1 VASNYT
7 GNPTATQAPASAPS
21 AGTAPILSLIQDA
34 DGNTAANLYQ
44 AWKVCADYIAFL
56 MTRGTYSLFGTG
68 ADGNVSPGAG
78 TTTLAR
84 GFAYQN
90 LTLAGTTLKPSRFPI
105 FVRDTLTIDATS
117 VIQDNGNAGQNGSG
131 ATPGNG
137 GAALAAAVLGGSG
150 VGGNAVAT
158 LAAGGAG
165 GNATNSLGGAGGKG
179 GDTGG
184 VGGTGGTVAAP
195 AAAAGLIY
203 QMETFLDG
211 HLRGGGSL
219 TMLTGGAGGGGAQG
233 STTGGPKG
241 GGGGGGGGGVVLV
254 CARKIVC
261 AGGGPHISSIGGA
274 GGAAEPTGGL
284 TQGGGG
290 GGGGGLILV
299 MASEITGLVTS
310 VAGGAAGASAAG
322 FPGAVGSAGNAIIF
336 QV

>member
-1 VASNYT
+1 MPSSYV
-7 GNPTATQAPASAPS
+7 GNPTATQTPS
-21 AGTAPILSLIQDA
+21 ALPGPGVKPTISIPAGSEVRTIASISQQMKCLA
-34 DGNTAANLYQ
+34 DFVAYLN
-44 AWKVCADYIAFL
+44 
-56 MTRGTYSLFGTG
+56 TRGAWSLFGTG
-68 ADGNVSPGAG
+68 LDGNVSPGAG

-84 GFAYQN
+84 AFAYQN
-90 LTLAGTTLKPSRFPI
+90 LTLAGTTLKPSRFPV

-137 GAALAAAVLGGSG
+137 GAALAAAVLGGG
-150 VGGNAVAT
+150 TVGGNATAT
-158 LAAGGAG
+158 LVAGGAG

-184 VGGTGGTVAAP
+184 TGGTGGTVAAP
-195 AAAAGLIY
+195 AAAAGMIY
-203 QMETFLDG
+203 QLETFLDG
-211 HLRGGGSL
+211 HIRGGGAL
-219 TMLTGGAGGGGAQG
+219 TMLTGGAGGGGGQG

-241 GGGGGGGGGVVLV
+241 GGGGGGGAGVVLI

-261 AGGGPHISSIGGA
+261 SGAGPHITAIGGA

-290 GGGGGLILV
+290 GGGGGLILI

-310 VAGGAAGASAAG
+310 VVGGAAGASAAA
-322 FPGAVGSAGNAIIF
+322 FPGAVGAAGNAIIF